1 MKYIGLDVHK
11 KNTCACI
18 MNNSGK
24 EIHSMEVSSK
34 PSGLEKI
41 AEYMGD
47 EEYAVLMES
56 STYSIR
62 VHRFFADR
70 GVPAHT
76 AHAKYLSMIT
86 KSDRKTDKIDA
97 SHLARYLRLWMNGEL
112 PLSMSY
118 IPDRDAEAK
127 RALCRLREDLT
138 KDIGDCIRK
147 IKSHMSAIGIEIPY
161 PVSSAKTKKFLE
173 YLRNWHFKDIT
184 LMNRLDMLE
193 SLLRKANEINKEME
207 IIGKHDENVR
217 LLMTIPGM
225 GMQSAV
231 QIMSMIMDINRFAD
245 QEKLC
250 SYFGLVPRVRDSG
263 GKESHGHMTKTGDPM
278 MRAVLDRVT
287 YVHVCHCDSSIT
299 EFFNRKSNEN
309 KKKALTSASRKM
321 LCMIYAILTRRTG
334 FAA

>member
-1 MKYIGLDVHK
+1 
-11 KNTCACI
+11 
-18 MNNSGK
+18 MNKSGK
-24 EIHSMEVSSK
+24 ETHSMEVSSR

-41 AEYMGD
+41 VEYMED

-56 STYSIR
+56 STYSIN

-70 GVPAHT
+70 GVPTHT

-97 SHLARYLRLWMNGEL
+97 SHLARYLRLWMNNEL

-118 IPDRDAEAK
+118 IPDRNAEAR

-138 KDIGDCIRK
+138 QDLSDCIRK
-147 IKSHMSAIGIEIPY
+147 IKSHMSVAGIEIPY

-173 YLRNWHFKDIT
+173 HLRAWHYKDIT

-207 IIGKHDENVR
+207 IIGKHDDNVR

-245 QEKLC
+245 SEKLC

-263 GKESHGHMTKTGDPM
+263 GKENRGHMTKTGRPL
-278 MRAVLDRVT
+278 MRAVLDRVAC
-287 YVHVCHCDSSIT
+287 VHICLYDTSTT
-299 EFFNRKSNEN
+299 EFYNRKSNEN